1 MTIEVNDAALG
12 AYQPAAGQPR
22 HVFTVAAT
30 ARTKA
35 SPPPPP
41 QILGRR
47 GGVTIS
53 APAPLASLLV
63 RVPDG
68 VDLIVKSRDG
78 DVTVVDITGNASIE
92 AAHGDV
98 TAMLPGYAQA
108 AVGQGNLSVTMGSTT
123 WPGTLHFSSGR
134 GDVTIYIGA
143 KASFHAHLHTQ
154 DGVLFTDF
162 GLRGTSVGRA
172 ETIDGDINGGGGH
185 GIDVNASSGDIRLLR
200 LQPQA

>member
-1 MTIEVNDAALG
+1 
-12 AYQPAAGQPR
+12 
-22 HVFTVAAT
+22 
-30 ARTKA
+30 
-35 SPPPPP
+35 
-41 QILGRR
+41 
-47 GGVTIS
+47 VTIS

-92 AAHGDV
+92 AVHGDV

-123 WPGTLHFSSGR
+123 WPGTLHFSSGH
-134 GDVTIYIGA
+134 GDVTVYIGA
-143 KASFHAHLHTQ
+143 KASFHAHLHTE

-172 ETIDGDINGGGGH
+172 ETIDGDVNGGGGH